1 MNVIIIITLIEFLV
15 NYKIMKA
22 NLRASPETIMILP
35 LAIMGDLIGI
45 ILLLFGLDDCGITD
59 LVITPILT
67 IWIMIKRKDPTIM
80 KKVLFR
86 LLGYGTIEL
95 IPYLGGIFPGYSL
108 IVIQTILQTQKAEKD
123 SEEIILEQ

>member
-1 MNVIIIITLIEFLV
+1 
-15 NYKIMKA
+15 
-22 NLRASPETIMILP
+22 
-35 LAIMGDLIGI
+35 
-45 ILLLFGLDDCGITD
+45 
-59 LVITPILT
+59 
-67 IWIMIKRKDPTIM
+67 MIKRKDPTIM